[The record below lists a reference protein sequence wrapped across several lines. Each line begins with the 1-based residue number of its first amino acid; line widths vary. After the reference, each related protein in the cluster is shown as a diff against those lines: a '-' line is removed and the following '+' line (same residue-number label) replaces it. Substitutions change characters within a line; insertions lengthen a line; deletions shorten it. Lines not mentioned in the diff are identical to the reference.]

1 MPSNFLSVDAL
12 PKEPSYVKVQIQL
25 PNDTEEETLL
35 PVQLPY
41 DVVRYL
47 ICDCGLKLDPAL
59 VSNYWSH
66 LESVGDDHALATQQF
81 RALAGQVW
89 PLGFY
94 GDEAAMGLVN
104 APTNQIFGLYINFP
118 LYRPRSTRLS
128 RFLVFSVESD
138 KIVSMEKTVFPALEA
153 IKESFNLLT
162 SVGVGG
168 VRFLVSELRG
178 DQVFFR
184 SLFKHKSWWKAKNI
198 CFRCRAHAGPGSLN
212 YCTYPERV
220 NDGWKATE
228 RTTHEFLTE
237 EMPHID
243 PCNLALGPHECFCIG
258 TWNGFFDGPLPRF
271 RH

>member
-1 MPSNFLSVDAL
+1 MRMPSNFLCAHAL

-41 DVVRYL
+41 DIVKYL
-47 ICDCGLKLDPAL
+47 ICDCGLVLDDAL
-59 VSNYWSH
+59 VSNFWSH
-66 LESVGDDHALATQQF
+66 LESVGDGHALATQQF
-81 RALAGQVW
+81 RTLAGRVW

-104 APTNQIFGLYINFP
+104 APTNQIFGLYLNFP
-118 LYRPRSTRLS
+118 LYRPKSTRLS

-138 KIVSMEKTVFPALEA
+138 KIISMEKTVFPALEV
-153 IKESFNLLT
+153 IKESFNRLT

-184 SLFKHKSWWKAKNI
+184 SLFKHKSWWKAKNM
-198 CFRCRAHAGPGSLN
+198 CFRCRATAGPGPMN
-212 YCTYPERV
+212 YCTLPENA
-220 NDGWKATE
+220 NDGWKSTE
-228 RTTHEFLTE
+228 RATNEFLIE

-243 PCNLALGPHECFCIG
+243 PCDFAFDTHIM
-258 TWNGFFDGPLPRF
+258 FFS
-271 RH
+271 